1 MLTRSIESAAAVDPT
16 LNRPQLIGGR
26 ILGPRLGQVTID
38 HELSYDVLVGDEIEL
53 GPLICWP
60 TGECGRGQQRGGSDR
75 HDPYLAEH
83 PTLPPRTNF
92 QLGGRHRAGRTVE
105 PSRGLEPEVLAQAAL
120 FTIAGGAWSP
130 AVAATGRTVGG
141 GRGLSEGRAGK
152 QRDQRESSDKCLH
165 DTSPG
170 LDHRHRFVHQRRGR
184 SAGACNRPS
193 PSLDREK
200 QCLFPGSL
208 TSDVLS
214 ARPHDSLDRSKPTSF
229 GLSRPRLHL

>member
-1 MLTRSIESAAAVDPT
+1 MTRCRRENP
-16 LNRPQLIGGR
+16 N
-26 ILGPRLGQVTID
+26 
-38 HELSYDVLVGDEIEL
+38 GDDDEEQ
-53 GPLICWP
+53 
-60 TGECGRGQQRGGSDR
+60 EDEEDEQRNDR
-75 HDPYLAEH
+75 
-83 PTLPPRTNF
+83 
-92 QLGGRHRAGRTVE
+92 
-105 PSRGLEPEVLAQAAL
+105 PEVLAQAAL

-165 DTSPG
+165 DTSPC

-229 GLSRPRLHL
+229 G